1 MIEDVKIVQR
11 YGWKTNDEGVRAWEP
26 IAYTVMVKR
35 NGEWSEIRVEHLNP
49 LEEEDVG
56 QM

>member
-1 MIEDVKIVQR
+1 MIEDIKIVQR

-49 LEEEDVG
+49 LEEEE
-56 QM
+56 